1 VNEVKKDDLSTLVDL
16 KDQIKKQQE
25 ILQRLKE
32 ETKGSGNTGGETSRN
47 YEDQK
52 VKILRETLKKQM
64 KEAEDDHKKQI
75 ENLKLKYKTDLKD
88 QKKEYLREMKE
99 QKIENIRTFHDL
111 KADLVDKFRVKEE
124 SYETQ
129 IKELKKK
136 VISLEDTS
144 SSPILDSIG
153 TPNKRISTV
162 NTPET
167 ENTSTPKLLTRKKN
181 NSFASKDMAEFDQ
194 SDKFSLNEEIDEF
207 GRVIKKEDIEDFEE
221 DEEDLDTAHDEEE
234 KKSKLL
240 NSLSELRMK
249 VENFEKILFK
259 KWDDADLFYLID
271 TMKDILHL
279 KDNQIE
285 AKDNQAIIKELLNKF
300 RDVIYKNEIMVHKKD
315 SLDII
320 DELDVSNVFND
331 ILVCNSLIN
340 TSLKEL
346 YGEESETNE
355 KDVPTKE
362 METLELQEGEEEGED
377 DDEANKNLSLNLEN
391 LTKLVSSKEVDSKR
405 FSTRFNSMKN
415 IPKS

>member
-1 VNEVKKDDLSTLVDL
+1 VDL

-32 ETKGSGNTGGETSRN
+32 ETRGGSGGETSRN

-52 VKILRETLKKQM
+52 ITILRETLKKQM

-75 ENLKLKYKTDLKD
+75 ETLKLKYKTDLKD
-88 QKKEYLREMKE
+88 QKKEFLREMKE

-124 SYETQ
+124 SYESQ
-129 IKELKKK
+129 IKDLKKK
-136 VISLEDTS
+136 VISLEDTT
-144 SSPILDSIG
+144 SSPTLDTV
-153 TPNKRISTV
+153 TPSKRMSSM
-162 NTPET
+162 NTPEG

-181 NSFASKDMAEFDQ
+181 NSFVGKDMAEFDQ

-207 GRVIKKEDIEDFEE
+207 GRVIKKEDLEDFEE
-221 DEEDLDTAHDEEE
+221 DEEDLDSARDNEE
-234 KKSKLL
+234 KKTKLL

-285 AKDNQAIIKELLNKF
+285 SKDNQAIIKELLNKF

-315 SLDII
+315 TIDII
-320 DELDVSNVFND
+320 DELDISNVFND

-346 YGEESETNE
+346 YGEQSESNE
-355 KDVPTKE
+355 MDVPTKE
-362 METLELQEGEEEGED
+362 METLELHEEEEEE

-391 LTKLVSSKEVDSKR
+391 LSKLVSSKEVDSKR